1 MTHSALALEACMEAT
16 DEKAL
21 FDSLGRGDREA
32 AGRLMESTYRQT
44 YAALFKLSGGQAEL
58 AADLTQDTYRKAW
71 KSIHSFHRRSRFST
85 WLYRIAYNT
94 YLNHLRR
101 PRLVDSVAEPPEIPA
116 PDADA
121 SEQLEQSQDAQRLRR
136 AVSRL
141 PDPLRF
147 TLTAR
152 FWGDLPVAEIAR
164 QEGVTGAA
172 IRKRIQQA
180 YGRLRQILEEDIS

>member
-1 MTHSALALEACMEAT
+1 MEAT
-16 DEKAL
+16 EEKTL
-21 FDSLGRGDREA
+21 FASLARGDREA
-32 AGRLMESTYRQT
+32 AGELMESTYRQT
-44 YAALFKLSGGQAEL
+44 YAALFKLTGGQKEL
-58 AADLTQDTYRKAW
+58 AADLTQETYRKAW
-71 KSIHSFHRRSRFST
+71 RSIASFNRRSRFAT

-101 PRLVDSVAEPPEIPA
+101 PRLIENVAEPPELPA
-116 PDADA
+116 PDTDA
-121 SEQLEQSQDAQRLRR
+121 SEELERREEADRLRQ
-136 AVSRL
+136 AVAQL

-152 FWGDLPVAEIAR
+152 YWGDLPVSEIAR
-164 QEGVTGAA
+164 QEGITGAA